1 MNFRYRLKNFDADW
15 NETSLRQPVKYP
27 RLSPGRYEFEVQACN
42 SAEVWNEAGFRLPM
56 EVLPFIWQR
65 WWFQSG
71 VVLLFTACIVGLARY
86 FSFQRLRR
94 KLAQLEQQAA
104 LQRER
109 TRIARDMHD
118 EVGSKLSRLSF
129 LSEMAAQHPQMPAGA
144 RADASEISETARD
157 TIRSFEEIVWAVNPK
172 NDSLAQLVNY
182 LCRFAEEFFDGSPVQ
197 CVFNLPD
204 VIPDIDL
211 PTGARHHVF
220 SGGEGGVEQRF
231 QARAGRAGL
240 FCGSSCTPAHL
251 KLTLKMTDRGLGTS
265 ETGTSR
271 AGSGNGMENMRERMH
286 HAGGEFQIGPRQG
299 GGTVVTLRLRA
310 ALEFKV

>member
-1 MNFRYRLKNFDADW
+1 M
-15 NETSLRQPVKYP
+15 
-27 RLSPGRYEFEVQACN
+27 QACN

-220 SGGEGGVEQRF
+220 LAAKEALNNVFKHAQ
-231 QARAGRAGL
+231 AGRVVLRLILHAGA
-240 FCGSSCTPAHL
+240 FEIDIEDDG
-251 KLTLKMTDRGLGTS
+251 RGLGTS